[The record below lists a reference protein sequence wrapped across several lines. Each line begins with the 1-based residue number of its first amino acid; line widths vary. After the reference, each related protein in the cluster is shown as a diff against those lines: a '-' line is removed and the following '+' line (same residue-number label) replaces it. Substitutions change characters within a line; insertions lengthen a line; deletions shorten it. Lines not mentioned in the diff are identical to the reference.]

1 MRLFIFLGF
10 IFFSIS
16 GFSQIMT
23 VSMQFNK
30 EIEMQREAIYLS
42 NYLSNN
48 SLADTVKQQIT
59 TAGLHLMYEKEEIQ
73 IKLYNLLANDYQ
85 NISTFLNFLEDT
97 TDIWDVDK
105 LVFLELLNDL
115 AAINFPQPD
124 ISTRIRDDLSSLHQI
139 QNLYNEEMLKVFG
152 KFETR
157 AFVVRRKMWNEYV
170 QFLQK
175 RYLLQSILS
184 NYNFDF
190 GKTENIPGDT
200 RSGSSSISG
209 FKMPAKTVVLTFDDG
224 PNSKYTPK
232 TVEILKRKGAPAIFF
247 ELGDNVGSKDA
258 NNNYTPKN
266 AAQYSI
272 EIANS
277 TSFLLGNH
285 TMTHPLLTKL
295 DSLSI
300 ETEITGG
307 FSIIEKIASDT
318 TTLFRPPFGA
328 VNRTIQNVLAHHN
341 SKPFL
346 WNIDS
351 RDWADPIPASIANRV
366 VNEAILQGRGVI
378 LMHDI
383 HQKTIESLEL
393 IIDTLRSKGFEFVLW
408 DGAKLL
414 NRNDSL
420 LASRGEMR
428 DRFPNITN
436 TLYRKKWAL
445 IIGINDY
452 KEWPKLQYA
461 VNDARGVKKVLI
473 DKLEFNEENI
483 LELENENATR
493 KNILQAFGDQLMN
506 QDKIKEDDAVFI
518 FYAGHGMTRMV
529 NDKRALGYIVPVDAD
544 RTSYSSQT
552 ISMSEINDL
561 NEMIP
566 ARHVFWV
573 MDACYSGLALTRS
586 GSSGIDSK
594 RYFQEVTNR
603 KARQI
608 ITAGGADEE
617 VADGGPNGHSIFTWS
632 LINALSGDADINGD
646 GYITASEICNYVPP
660 NVSSLSKQTPAY
672 GNLIG
677 SSGGDFIFQLK
688 PEEGDLNESTGQHDD
703 ATSTLLQQ
711 IAELRAQLAL
721 MENKLQSK
729 ESKSPDNTLSE
740 NYIRKDSVL
749 SLGELNSLGLNAYRQ
764 KNYDLALQY
773 FLLAVKIN
781 PSAIQPINNLG
792 FIYYKI
798 GKYDEALQWIQKALE
813 ISPNRMVA
821 YLNLAD
827 VQLVLGDTIQAIE
840 NYSTYLSKAKES
852 DFTKE
857 LQNKLNELKSR

>member
-1 MRLFIFLGF
+1 
-10 IFFSIS
+10 
-16 GFSQIMT
+16 MT
-23 VSMQFNK
+23 VSLQFNQ
-30 EIEMQREAIYLS
+30 EIEMQRKAIYLS
-42 NYLSNN
+42 TYLSNN
-48 SLADTVKQQIT
+48 SLSDVEKQQIT
-59 TAGLHLMYEKEEIQ
+59 TAGLHLMYEKEVIQ
-73 IKLYNLLANDYQ
+73 TKLYELVSADYQ
-85 NISTFLNFLEDT
+85 NISAFLNFLEDT
-97 TDIWDVDK
+97 SSIWDVDK
-105 LVFLELLNDL
+105 LTFLELMDDL
-115 AAINFPQPD
+115 STINFPQPELAN
-124 ISTRIRDDLSSLHQI
+124 RIRDDLSSLHKI
-139 QNLYNEEMLKVFG
+139 QNLYNEEMLRTFG

-175 RYLLQSILS
+175 KYTLQNILS
-184 NYNFDF
+184 IYNIDF
-190 GKTENIPGDT
+190 GKIENIPGDT

-209 FKMPAKTVVLTFDDG
+209 FKMPTKTIVLTFDDG
-224 PNSKYTPK
+224 PNSKYTPL
-232 TVEILKRKGAPAIFF
+232 TVEILKKKGVPAIFF
-247 ELGDNVGSKDA
+247 ELGDNLGTKDIK
-258 NNNYTPKN
+258 NNYTPKS
-266 AAQYSI
+266 AAKYSL
-272 EIANS
+272 EIAQSPN
-277 TSFLLGNH
+277 FLLGNH
-285 TMTHPLLTKL
+285 TLTHPLLTKL
-295 DSLSI
+295 DSASV
-300 ETEITGG
+300 ETEVAGG
-307 FSIIEKIASDT
+307 FSMIENIAKDT
-318 TTLFRPPFGA
+318 TILFRPPFGG
-328 VNRTIQNVLAHHN
+328 VNRTTINVLANHN

-408 DGAKLL
+408 DGNKLL
-414 NRNDSL
+414 NKNDSL
-420 LASRGEMR
+420 LASRGEIR
-428 DRFPNITN
+428 DRLQNNTN

-452 KEWPKLQYA
+452 HEWPKLQYA
-461 VNDARGVKKVLI
+461 VNDAQGIKKVLV
-473 DKLEFNEENI
+473 DKLEFSEENI
-483 LELENENATR
+483 FMLENEKATR
-493 KNILQAFGDQLMN
+493 KDILQAFGDQLMN
-506 QDKIKEDDAVFI
+506 QDKIQEDDAVFI
-518 FYAGHGMTRMV
+518 FYAGHGMTRTV
-529 NDKRALGYIVPVDAD
+529 NDKRSLGYIVPVDAD
-544 RTSYSSQT
+544 RTSYISQA

-586 GSSGIDSK
+586 GSPGLDSK
-594 RYFQEVTNR
+594 RYIQEVTNR

-721 MENKLQSK
+721 MENKLTQK
-729 ESKSPDNTLSE
+729 ESGSLGIEKTENIQTEDSILS
-740 NYIRKDSVL
+740 I
-749 SLGELNSLGLNAYRQ
+749 GELNSLGLQAYRQ
-764 KNYDLALQY
+764 KNYDQALQY
-773 FLLAVKIN
+773 FLQAIKIN

-792 FIYYKI
+792 FIYFKM
-798 GKYDEALQWIQKALE
+798 GKYDEALQWIQKTLE
-813 ISPNRMVA
+813 ISPGRMVA

-827 VQLVLGDTIQAIE
+827 VQLALGDTAKSIE
-840 NYSTYLSKAKES
+840 NYNIYLSKANE
-852 DFTKE
+852 TEYTRE
-857 LQNKLNELKSR
+857 LRKKANVLKLKYDN